1 MLSAASDGLDALA
14 FNRAP
19 ELGTHLLLEF
29 GVTGMTLYGA
39 VVDVAIAPTTKAI
52 GAVAKPQNARTIRGG
67 HAAVA
72 AGSDIRS

>member
-1 MLSAASDGLDALA
+1 
-14 FNRAP
+14 
-19 ELGTHLLLEF
+19 
-29 GVTGMTLYGA
+29 MTLYGA

>member
-29 GVTGMTLYGA
+29 GVTQPSSGNDA
-39 VVDVAIAPTTKAI
+39 V
-52 GAVAKPQNARTIRGG
+52 RGG
-67 HAAVA
+67 
-72 AGSDIRS
+72 S